1 MEWNNGE
8 ERKRFEREQAR
19 LRKEYLAAGM
29 TEEQIAEL
37 RAFDEE
43 WFRQRRTEARHTQE
57 LDIYTSEDEE
67 RKDNPLIE
75 KFSDRLTVTDKHW
88 QGRYAWI
95 EQIADER
102 LYRAIKALSDED
114 KELLTLLYKYSYSQ
128 TKIASIY
135 GVVKV
140 VICKKI
146 KRIKKFLKK
155 FL

>member
-1 MEWNNGE
+1 MEWIDGV
-8 ERKRFEREQAR
+8 ERRKFAREQAR

-29 TEEQIAEL
+29 TEEQIAKL

-43 WFRQRRTEARHTQE
+43 WYNSRRREAEHTQA

-67 RKDNPLIE
+67 RKDNSLIE
-75 KFSDRLTVTDKHW
+75 KFPDKLTVTDKHW

-102 LYRAIKALSDED
+102 LYGAVKALSEED
-114 KELLTLLYKYSYSQ
+114 KKLLTLLYKFGYSQ
-128 TKIASIY
+128 TKIAAMY

-146 KRIKKFLKK
+146 KRIKKFLKN
-155 FL
+155 F